1 MGKKIALGCLGVFL
15 IVVVGGGYLGYT
27 TLIKPIMGSV
37 TQLQEINEKNN
48 QIQNQAS
55 FTAPQ
60 NMELEENQV
69 ERFVNVQKTIRTGLE
84 GRLTEFQEKYE
95 EISEELEGRDPSIR
109 EMMGVFGDLVQLYAD
124 AKQIQVDA
132 LNAENFSLEEYRFV
146 QQSFYQALGVELFQF
161 DIDAIAKAAA
171 DGNFDFNPEDFE
183 TAQQKIDEIPQ
194 RNRDLVAPYTENID
208 EWITFAWWGL

>member
-15 IVVVGGGYLGYT
+15 IVVVGGGYIGYN

-37 TQLQEINEKNN
+37 SQLQEINEKNN

-55 FTAPQ
+55 FTPPQ

-69 ERFVNVQKTIRTGLE
+69 ERFVNVQKSIRTGLE
-84 GRLTEFQEKYE
+84 DRLAEFQEKYE

-109 EMMGVFGDLVQLYAD
+109 EMMGVFGDLVQLYGD

-171 DGNFDFNPEDFE
+171 DGNMDFNPEDFE
-183 TAQQKIDEIPQ
+183 TMQQKMDEIPE
-194 RNRDLVAPYTENID
+194 RNRELVAPYTENID